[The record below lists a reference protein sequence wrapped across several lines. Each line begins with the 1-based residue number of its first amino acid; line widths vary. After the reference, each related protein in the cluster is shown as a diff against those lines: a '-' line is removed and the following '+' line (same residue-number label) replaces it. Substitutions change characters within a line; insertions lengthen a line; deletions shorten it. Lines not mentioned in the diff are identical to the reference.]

1 MAVLEGFG
9 KNRSDFPI
17 ADAGA
22 VADPEVWPARQ
33 GARGRVRGWRG
44 SSTQRGS
51 GETHRPCGERLPG
64 CPGALRASETMV
76 DVLRLGSQFTTGNVP
91 LVIRHRRC

>member
-22 VADPEVWPARQ
+22 DADPEMWPARQ

-51 GETHRPCGERLPG
+51 GETPPSLRREVALLPWGPSDQRDHGG
-64 CPGALRASETMV
+64 CPASRPSV
-76 DVLRLGSQFTTGNVP
+76 H
-91 LVIRHRRC
+91 HR